1 MDMKDGDYIEHLFV
15 TSSHDYLLFFSNRG
29 KVYRSKVYELPEAS
43 RTAKGRAL
51 VNILP
56 LREGE
61 RIQAV
66 VSTRDFSEAKY
77 LVFATRDGTVKK
89 TELQAYNTP
98 IKADG
103 IIAIN
108 IRDDDELL
116 AVRAVDPEDEII
128 MFSRAGLTVR
138 FAESAARAM
147 GRDTPGVRGM
157 AVGGSGRVIAMDI
170 ARDDMD
176 LLVVTENGYGKRT
189 QIGHYRKTHRGAKG
203 VKTIGLTE
211 RKGGLAGALVVRE
224 HQELIFIS
232 VGGMVQRTSAG
243 GISRQGRSATGVRV
257 MNLKEE
263 DLVSAVAL
271 VVDAGE
277 ENGAEQSGAEQ
288 SGKPSGG
295 ERQPQKRV
303 KAGAD
308 GRTANGPRRRPKRS
322 R

>member
-1 MDMKDGDYIEHLFV
+1 MKDGDYIEHLFV
-15 TSSHDYLLFFSNRG
+15 CSSHDYLLFFSNRG

-56 LREGE
+56 LSEGE

-66 VSTRDFSEAKY
+66 VSTRDFTETKY
-77 LVFATRDGTVKK
+77 LVFATRSGTVKK
-89 TELQAYNTP
+89 TEFLSYNTP

-103 IIAIN
+103 IIAIK

-116 AVRAVDPEDEII
+116 AVRAVDPNDEII
-128 MFSRAGLTVR
+128 MVSKAGLTVR
-138 FAESAARAM
+138 FAESDARAM
-147 GRDTPGVRGM
+147 GRDTTGVRGM
-157 AVGGSGRVIAMDI
+157 DVGKSGEVIAMDV

-189 QIGHYRKTHRGAKG
+189 QIAQYRKTNRGAKG

-224 HQELIFIS
+224 HQELVFIS
-232 VGGMVQRTSAG
+232 VGGMVQRTAAG
-243 GISRQGRSATGVRV
+243 GISQQGRSATGVRV
-257 MNLKEE
+257 MNLKDE

-277 ENGAEQSGAEQ
+277 DVAGELPVDVAGDPADPPQATNGAA
-288 SGKPSGG
+288 P
-295 ERQPQKRV
+295 
-303 KAGAD
+303 AGDPPAD
-308 GRTANGPRRRPKRS
+308 AV
-322 R
+322 